1 MYVSNIKSKNLP
13 MLNYS
18 HEALQFVD
26 SFKYLGIN
34 ISRTGKLT
42 EGLTNVCQQSDRAEI
57 VLDLHILK
65 HPSVS
70 VDHIFE
76 LFDCLLKIMLIH
88 GCEIYGAHTYGCI
101 ESFSLKFMKHIL
113 NVEVSTKSTMIDAET
128 GLFPISVHKY
138 KCMLKFFF

>member
-1 MYVSNIKSKNLP
+1 MYVSSKKSKKLP
-13 MLNYS
+13 ILSYN

-42 EGLTNVCQQSDRAEI
+42 EGLTNVCQQADSAQT

-70 VDHIFE
+70 VNHIFE
-76 LFDCLLKIMLIH
+76 LFDCLLKPIFMY

-101 ESFSLKFMKHIL
+101 ESTHLKLMKHIL
-113 NVEVSTKSTMIDAET
+113 DVKVSTNSTMIYSNLGDILLQGT
-128 GLFPISVHKY
+128 
-138 KCMLKFFF
+138 